1 MKNRR
6 DIIKYATA
14 IPALVKSRF
23 QGQPAKRSQS
33 AAAGKKYLILSCDGG
48 GMRGYLAS
56 LVMQKLNRDLGIFG
70 PDGAKID
77 LYAGTSTGGLIALGL
92 AHGKSIDQIV
102 DLYKNCG
109 PHVFK
114 PLSIQSRCLFSGLD
128 RLAADVLTAADV
140 EDARALWQ
148 VLFDNTGT
156 PSLRTVAEAFI
167 PGNPLLSSL
176 SNRVMVA
183 TFQLAAPQLSPSS
196 WNPLVIDNFPGSPG
210 ANTYL
215 YDAALSTTAGPV
227 YFPPY
232 PHPQFGWC
240 VDGGLFA
247 NNPSMLAVGRAIDA
261 GVSLSDIVVLSIGT
275 GRTPASIPVDTENR
289 LCLGPRHWVDYAP
302 KAPAPAFPLLHALME
317 GASISTDYLCGRV
330 LDGGRPQS
338 RYMRANPRLP
348 KEVAF
353 DDYSPATLKMLEQA
367 AEDYYATAEWTAI
380 ENWVRTTFLR
390 S

>member
-1 MKNRR
+1 MRPNPSIGRDMKNRR
-6 DIIKYATA
+6 DVIKYATA

-33 AAAGKKYLILSCDGG
+33 ATAGKKYLILSCDGG

-148 VLFDNTGT
+148 VLFDNAGT

-215 YDAALSTTAGPV
+215 YDAALSTTGGP
-227 YFPPY
+227 
-232 PHPQFGWC
+232 
-240 VDGGLFA
+240 
-247 NNPSMLAVGRAIDA
+247 
-261 GVSLSDIVVLSIGT
+261 
-275 GRTPASIPVDTENR
+275 
-289 LCLGPRHWVDYAP
+289 
-302 KAPAPAFPLLHALME
+302 
-317 GASISTDYLCGRV
+317 SISPLILIHN
-330 LDGGRPQS
+330 LDGAWMADSSPIIRPCWQWGGRL
-338 RYMRANPRLP
+338 MRAYRCLTSWFCPLAR
-348 KEVAF
+348 EGRRRR
-353 DDYSPATLKMLEQA
+353 SPSTQRIGCA
-367 AEDYYATAEWTAI
+367 
-380 ENWVRTTFLR
+380 
-390 S
+390 